1 MKGSPDAY
9 LYKYAIKEK
18 FTILTIDLDFSNV
31 ILYPPEESEGI
42 IVFRF
47 KSLKIDEIV
56 KRALNSRIF

>member
-9 LYKYAIKEK
+9 LYKHAIKEK
-18 FTILTIDLDFSNV
+18 FTILTMDLDFSNV